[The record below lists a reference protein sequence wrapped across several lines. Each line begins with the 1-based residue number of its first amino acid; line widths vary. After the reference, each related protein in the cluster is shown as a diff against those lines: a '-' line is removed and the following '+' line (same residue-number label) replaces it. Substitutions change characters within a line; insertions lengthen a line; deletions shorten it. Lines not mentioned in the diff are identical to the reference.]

1 MNALLIV
8 SAASALGDATRVAV
22 YSLCDGRLSVQ
33 DIAESVNVTSST
45 ICYHLKVLERAGL
58 VVGRREGRCH
68 RPKRRPERVW
78 ELARDVS
85 QLGRR

>member
-1 MNALLIV
+1 MNALLIA

-58 VVGRREGRCH
+58 VVGAREGRRNCP
-68 RPKRRPERVW
+68 RRRPERLW
-78 ELARDVS
+78 QLAKGMS
-85 QLGRR
+85 QLSRR